1 MYQLADPINRE
12 MISKIQ
18 QKLTRESRRNIVWE
32 THLQS
37 HVRFINDVIDTVK
50 EKANDF
56 LGLEFPPLF
65 QERSRKREVVVMRQ
79 VAMFIIR
86 KHAPYITLDVIA
98 KSIGGRNHATVIHS
112 VRQVENLIELKD
124 YQYFDFANACI
135 EEVSDKWEVKFN
147 SSNLKSTLK
156 NYL

>member
-18 QKLTRESRRNIVWE
+18 QKLTKESQRCIIFENDPR
-32 THLQS
+32 TYD
-37 HVRFINDVIDTVK
+37 RFMQDVIDIVK
-50 EKANDF
+50 VEAGDF

-65 QERSRKREVVVMRQ
+65 QERSRKREVVIMRQ

-86 KHAPYITLDVIA
+86 KHTPFIILETVA
-98 KSIGGRNHATVIHS
+98 KSIGGRDHSTVVHS
-112 VRQVENLIELKD
+112 VRQVENLIEVKD
-124 YQYFDFANACI
+124 YQYFDFAKACI
-135 EEVSDKWEVKFN
+135 DKVAEKWEVKIINRKFA
-147 SSNLKSTLK
+147 STLT